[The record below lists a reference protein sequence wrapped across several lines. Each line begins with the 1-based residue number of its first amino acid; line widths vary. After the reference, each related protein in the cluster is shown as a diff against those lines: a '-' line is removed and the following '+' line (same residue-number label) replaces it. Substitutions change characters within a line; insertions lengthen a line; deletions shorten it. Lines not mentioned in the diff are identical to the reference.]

1 MNPQLHAVL
10 ALHDFLVNKL
20 KLKYALIGGLALQ
33 FWGEPRF
40 THDVDLTVQDAL
52 DLGEL
57 VKRITG
63 AFESRVSDPMTFARE
78 TRMLLLSV
86 EGVDVNVAV
95 ALQGYEESLFERCKS
110 IEIDPGRVMQIC
122 SAEDLIIHKALACR
136 SQDFADI
143 QGVIYRQGSKL
154 DVRYIR
160 SWLRDF
166 SQALGDETILDRFEK
181 AWGQR

>member
-1 MNPQLHAVL
+1 
-10 ALHDFLVNKL
+10 
-20 KLKYALIGGLALQ
+20 
-33 FWGEPRF
+33 
-40 THDVDLTVQDAL
+40 
-52 DLGEL
+52 

-86 EGVDVNVAV
+86 ESVDVNVAV